1 MHMLDR
7 SCCTYVASRYAFYAF
22 SRFRSLRFTK
32 DGTVQAEMD
41 HCQKHVVIQ
50 DAGCD
55 DIDTCGDVVMQF
67 WNEEKLVVLWD
78 RA

>member
-7 SCCTYVASRYAFYAF
+7 SCCTYVASRYAFYA
-22 SRFRSLRFTK
+22 SLRFRSPRFMR
-32 DGTVQAEMD
+32 DRAEMG
-41 HCQKHVVIQ
+41 HGRKHVVIQ

-67 WNEEKLVVLWD
+67 WNEEKLVVL
-78 RA
+78 

>member
-1 MHMLDR
+1 
-7 SCCTYVASRYAFYAF
+7 
-22 SRFRSLRFTK
+22 
-32 DGTVQAEMD
+32 MD
-41 HCQKHVVIQ
+41 HGQKHVVIQ

-67 WNEEKLVVLWD
+67 RNEGKEKLVVLWD